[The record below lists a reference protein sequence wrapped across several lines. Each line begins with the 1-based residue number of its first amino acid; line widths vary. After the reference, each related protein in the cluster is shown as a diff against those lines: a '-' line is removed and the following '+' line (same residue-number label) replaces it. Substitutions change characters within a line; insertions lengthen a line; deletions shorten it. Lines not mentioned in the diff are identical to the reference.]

1 MWRRAALFL
10 LAPAAAAWVARQE
23 HRILREGER
32 LSPSELDDAVRIGI
46 RHPERIRV
54 LTVSSIPPFRARWLR
69 RCATGMPFVSANT
82 IGLTARYGI
91 FLREDY
97 RHDRSL
103 LRHELAHTAQYE
115 RLGGIR
121 PFLRQYLGEWL
132 EVGYPSGALEVEAS
146 AVADRFRV

>member
-1 MWRRAALFL
+1 
-10 LAPAAAAWVARQE
+10 
-23 HRILREGER
+23 
-32 LSPSELDDAVRIGI
+32 
-46 RHPERIRV
+46 
-54 LTVSSIPPFRARWLR
+54 
-69 RCATGMPFVSANT
+69 MPFVSANT